1 MAQVVLDLPE
11 ELASALCEQ
20 GADLSRTL
28 FEKLAVGAYRENKL
42 STSQL
47 RRILG
52 FETQYELDGFLKV
65 REVWLEY
72 GEQDL
77 ARDRRTHAHFGI

>member
-1 MAQVVLDLPE
+1 M
-11 ELASALCEQ
+11 
-20 GADLSRTL
+20 
-28 FEKLAVGAYRENKL
+28 GAYRENKL

-52 FETQYELDGFLKV
+52 FETQYELDGFLKA